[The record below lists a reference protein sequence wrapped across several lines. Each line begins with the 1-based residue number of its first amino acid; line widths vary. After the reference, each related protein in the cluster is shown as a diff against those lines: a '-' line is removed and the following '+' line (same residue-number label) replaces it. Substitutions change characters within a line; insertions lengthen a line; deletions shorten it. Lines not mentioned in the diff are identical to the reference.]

1 MKPLLILLALLAGLL
16 SSLAAPIP
24 PGTVAVLYNS
34 TQPESKNL
42 ALHYATQRNIPT
54 DNLVGLPLSA
64 DDLISRD
71 EYNTTLRDPLL
82 KIFHANNWWTL
93 DQDSEGNPRITN
105 QKIRILLTIRGVP
118 FGIKGS
124 PADPAAAPEQPG
136 TASMQDDAALD
147 SELTLLAVEN
157 HPIKGALNNPY
168 FKSEQ
173 PITAADLSGFL
184 LVARLDGPSDAIC
197 KRMIDDAIAVE
208 QEGLWGMCYLDL
220 ARKTGAYQVGDDWIN
235 AIAQQNSTLGIP
247 TVIDRNHD
255 TFVTNYPMR
264 DAALYYGWY
273 SAHRNGPLL
282 NDAFRFK
289 RGAIAVHL
297 HSFSAT
303 KLRDAN
309 SHWTGPL
316 LDKGAAATVGNVF
329 EPYLQMT
336 HHFDLLHDRLLKGR
350 TLVEA
355 AYMAMPA
362 LSWQGVVLGDPLYR
376 PFAHLSDPGT
386 NDPDL
391 AYKSLRNAWLQW
403 TDAEERV
410 AKIRTA
416 AARTNSGLLYESLGL
431 FFLQDDKPE
440 QAAAFF
446 NSASLHYQSPSDRLR
461 QELHIVDLLRQS
473 GQKPQAIAH
482 LRTIQAT
489 YADLPEGKAIIALL
503 NILDPPA
510 PPPAQPSPQAQDKA
524 PKNSP

>member
-1 MKPLLILLALLAGLL
+1 MKPLLFLLALLAGLL
-16 SSLAAPIP
+16 PSLAAPIP
-24 PGTVAVLYNS
+24 PGALAVLYNS

-42 ALHYATQRNIPT
+42 ALHYASQRNIPA

-64 DDLISRD
+64 DDLISRH

-82 KIFHANNWWTL
+82 KTFHDNNWWTL
-93 DQDSEGNPRITN
+93 DKDPAGNPRITN
-105 QKIRILLTIRGVP
+105 QTIRVLLTIRGVP
-118 FGIKGS
+118 FGIKRS

-136 TASMQDDAALD
+136 TAPTQDEAAID

-157 HPIKGALNNPY
+157 HPISGALNNPY

-173 PITAADLSGFL
+173 PITEANLSGLL

-208 QEGLWGMCYLDL
+208 LEGLWGMSYLDL
-220 ARKTGAYQVGDDWIN
+220 ARKTGAYQIGDNWIN
-235 AIAQQNSTLGIP
+235 AIAAQNSTLGIP
-247 TVIDRNHD
+247 TVVDGNHD

-273 SAHRNGPLL
+273 TTHRNGPLL
-282 NDAFRFK
+282 NEAFHFK

-297 HSFSAT
+297 HSFSAA

-336 HHFDLLHDRLLKGR
+336 HHFDIFHDRLIQGHS
-350 TLVEA
+350 LVEA
-355 AYMAMPA
+355 ASMAMPV
-362 LSWQGVVLGDPLYR
+362 LSWQGLVLGDPLYR

-386 NDPDL
+386 ADPDL
-391 AYKSLRNAWLQW
+391 DYKTLRNAWLQW
-403 TDAEERV
+403 TDPEERV
-410 AKIRTA
+410 AKVRTA

-431 FFLQDDKPE
+431 FFLQNDNPE

-446 NSASLHYQSPSDRLR
+446 NSASLHYQAPADRLR
-461 QELHIVDLLRQS
+461 QDLHTVDLLRQA
-473 GQKPQAIAH
+473 GQKPQAVNH
-482 LRTIQAT
+482 LRTIQPT
-489 YADLPEGKAIIALL
+489 YADLPEGKSILALL